1 MAYYERDDDSFTAQ
15 DRKHLVGPDKRA
27 ERRRLAE
34 ERRNN
39 KIDAQNALASQATT
53 GNTGL
58 GALNYQSTQAGYSAD
73 RLPEVADPE
82 ATLADVAQ
90 SQHERF
96 IRNFRDYETALL
108 GARDDTS
115 LIDAAPEAAATQTQ
129 LAEDIARRNRERYGY
144 QETGAEEAE
153 RRRATQRVAALNLA
167 GGINNARL
175 AQRDINQGLL
185 GNLFNIG
192 QGVYK
197 SSLSGLGDA
206 SQMQAQRNMAFSNA
220 KTAYKQQSIGFLGK
234 IGSAIAS
241 IF

>member
-73 RLPEVADPE
+73 RLPEVTDPQE
-82 ATLADVAQ
+82 TLADVTLRE
-90 SQHERF
+90 HERF
-96 IRNFRDYETALL
+96 VTDFRDYEQALL
-108 GARDDTS
+108 KTRDDTS
-115 LIDAAPEAAATQTQ
+115 LVDAAPEIAATQTQ

-167 GGINNARL
+167 GGLNDARV
-175 AQRDINQGLL
+175 AQEDINRSTLTS
-185 GNLFNIG
+185 LFNIG
-192 QGVYK
+192 QGVYQ
-197 SSLSGLGDA
+197 SSLGGLGDA
-206 SQMQAQRNMAFSNA
+206 SQMQAQRNMAFNNA

-241 IF
+241 IL